1 MNRELI
7 SVTPASDYT
16 LILTFNN
23 DEVRVFDMKPYLGF
37 GIFQE
42 LKDVSLFRSV
52 RKSFDTVEWPNE
64 ADIDPETLYNE
75 SKSIA
80 KKN

>member
-1 MNRELI
+1 MNLELK
-7 SVTPASDYT
+7 SVEPTSDYT

-23 DEVRVFDMKPYLGF
+23 DEIRIFDMKPYLDL
-37 GIFQE
+37 GIFKE
-42 LKDVSLFRSV
+42 LKDISLFSAV

-75 SKSIA
+75 SKSI
-80 KKN
+80 KSN